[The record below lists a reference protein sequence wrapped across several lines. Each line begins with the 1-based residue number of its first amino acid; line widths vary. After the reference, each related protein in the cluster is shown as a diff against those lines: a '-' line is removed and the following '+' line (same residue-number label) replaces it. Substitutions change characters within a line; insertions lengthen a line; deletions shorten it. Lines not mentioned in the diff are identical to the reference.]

1 MVTRRTERAPRRQAL
16 GLWMNGDFVG
26 TWRLAAGVGDILE
39 YDARWQDA
47 PHGRPLSLSLPF
59 TPGGLPHRGDV
70 VRAYFENLL
79 PDSQEIRVRAA
90 RRFRARSTEA
100 FDLLAQIGRD
110 CVGALQILPD
120 GMTPGDVRTIDAT
133 PLEESDVAGILR
145 GAVAMPAMAG
155 ALPADDDD
163 FRISIAGAQEKTAL
177 AWIDGRWCLPRGS
190 TPTTH
195 ILKLPMGLV
204 GNRRLDLSHSVENE
218 WLCSRILAG
227 YGLPVAECEPLQFED
242 IKVLAVK
249 RFDRAWLDGPTGR
262 WLARLPQEDLC
273 QATGTPAAL
282 KYESDGGPGIERIM
296 GLLALSDTPQA
307 DRRTFLLAQLLFWM
321 LRAPD
326 GHAKN
331 FSLSIRPKG
340 AYRLTPLYDV
350 MSAWPLVGEGPGRLS
365 EHKIR
370 MAMAIRS
377 TNAHWRMKE
386 IQRRHWLALGT
397 RFGVLEDDGRD
408 IEAIV
413 DDLIDR
419 TSGVIAHVEAG
430 LPPGFPDAVA
440 SPVLR
445 GLERAARQLAMRT
458 DG

>member
-1 MVTRRTERAPRRQAL
+1 
-16 GLWMNGDFVG
+16 MNGDFVG
-26 TWRLAAGVGDILE
+26 TWRLDTSAGDVLE
-39 YDARWQDA
+39 YDAGWQAA

-79 PDSQEIRVRAA
+79 PDSQEIRARAA

-120 GMTPGDVRTIDAT
+120 GRTPGDVRTLDAT
-133 PLEESDVAGILR
+133 PLDEQAVAAILR
-145 GAVAMPAMAG
+145 GTVAPPAVAG
-155 ALPADDDD
+155 ATPADDED

-177 AWIDGRWCLPRGS
+177 AWIDGRWCLPHGA

-204 GNRRLDLSHSVENE
+204 GNMRLDLSHSVENE
-218 WLCSRILAG
+218 WLCARILAAC
-227 YGLPVAECEPLQFED
+227 GLPVAECEPLQFED
-242 IKVLAVK
+242 IKVLAVQ
-249 RFDRAWLDGPTGR
+249 RFDRAWLHGPSGR
-262 WLARLPQEDLC
+262 WLARLPQEDCC

-282 KYESDGGPGIERIM
+282 KYESDGGPGIDRIM
-296 GLLALSDTPQA
+296 SLLAMSETPQT
-307 DRRTFLLAQLLFWM
+307 DRRTFLLAQLVFWM

-331 FSLSIRPKG
+331 FSLSIRPRG
-340 AYRLTPLYDV
+340 AYRLAPLYDV
-350 MSAWPLVGEGPGRLS
+350 MSAWPLIGEGPGRLS

-377 TNAHWRMKE
+377 ANAHWKMKE
-386 IQRRHWLALGT
+386 IQRRHWLALGK
-397 RFGVLEDDGRD
+397 RYGVLADGGRAIDAILDD
-408 IEAIV
+408 
-413 DDLIDR
+413 
-419 TSGVIAHVEAG
+419 VIARTPRVVAEVGAA
-430 LPPGFPDAVA
+430 LPAGFPDSVA
-440 SPVLR
+440 DPVLR
-445 GLERAARQLAMRT
+445 GLERAATQLAA
-458 DG
+458 G